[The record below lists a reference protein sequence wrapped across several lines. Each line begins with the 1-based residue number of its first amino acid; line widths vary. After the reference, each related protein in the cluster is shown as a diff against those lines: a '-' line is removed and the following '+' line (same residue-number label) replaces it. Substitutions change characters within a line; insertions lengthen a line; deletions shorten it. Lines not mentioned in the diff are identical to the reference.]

1 MEKIIVGLTGL
12 SGSGKSTAAKF
23 FRDKG
28 ACVIDCDA
36 LAHRALCSDSVK
48 EELKREFGSSIFDE
62 NGEISRKA
70 LGAIVFSDSEKLK
83 KLNGIVHPVVC
94 SDALEIIAASGARLS
109 VIDGSEL
116 EASGI
121 DEKCRHIIVISA
133 RRDIRLSRII
143 KRDSIPAGNAQRRI
157 DAQHPYSKKA
167 IIVENN
173 GGTEEL
179 YSRLSLI
186 YNEIMGENNA

>member
-1 MEKIIVGLTGL
+1 M
-12 SGSGKSTAAKF
+12 
-23 FRDKG
+23 
-28 ACVIDCDA
+28 
-36 LAHRALCSDSVK
+36 K

-94 SDALEIIAASGARLS
+94 SEALGIIAASGARLS

-157 DAQHPYSKKA
+157 DADYADRDKWNRMAVINTAMSGVFSSDRT
-167 IIVENN
+167 IRE
-173 GGTEEL
+173 
-179 YSRLSLI
+179 
-186 YNEIMGENNA
+186 YNDTIWHLDPLKRKG

>member
-36 LAHRALCSDSVK
+36 LAHLALCSDSVK

-62 NGEISRKA
+62 NGEVSRKA

-94 SDALEIIAASGARLS
+94 SEALGIIADSGARLS

-157 DAQHPYSKKA
+157 DAQRPYSKKA

>member
-1 MEKIIVGLTGL
+1 MRYRLRRACAPRTLLGQCERRAEKGV
-12 SGSGKSTAAKF
+12 
-23 FRDKG
+23 R
-28 ACVIDCDA
+28 
-36 LAHRALCSDSVK
+36 
-48 EELKREFGSSIFDE
+48 SSIFDE

-94 SDALEIIAASGARLS
+94 SEALEIIAASGARLS

-143 KRDSIPAGNAQRRI
+143 KRDSIPAGTHSAASTRSAVLEKSNYR
-157 DAQHPYSKKA
+157 
-167 IIVENN
+167 
-173 GGTEEL
+173 
-179 YSRLSLI
+179 
-186 YNEIMGENNA
+186 